1 MNKKVVVEK
10 YSNVTPQILNNDKVK
25 NVEKRILIGSKLEAP
40 NFVMRLFTVKKDGHS
55 PKHSHHWEHE
65 VFIVKG
71 KAGVFNGEEY
81 VEAEEGSFV
90 FVPPHV
96 EHQFKNVGDGDLQ
109 FICVIPNSAD
119 EE

>member
-65 VFIVKG
+65 VFIV
-71 KAGVFNGEEY
+71 
-81 VEAEEGSFV
+81 
-90 FVPPHV
+90 
-96 EHQFKNVGDGDLQ
+96 
-109 FICVIPNSAD
+109 I
-119 EE
+119 